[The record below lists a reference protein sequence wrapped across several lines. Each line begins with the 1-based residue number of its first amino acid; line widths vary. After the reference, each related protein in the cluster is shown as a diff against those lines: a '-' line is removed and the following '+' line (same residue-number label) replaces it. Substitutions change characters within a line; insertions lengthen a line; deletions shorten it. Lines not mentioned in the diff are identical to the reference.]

1 VVAAALERRVH
12 LLCGF
17 AACVLLFGFA
27 ASAARAQGEPE
38 PGARTTEDVPPAVER
53 LWKEYPLNPTPAG
66 VAGSSTVREGSLAP
80 PPVSAPAD
88 DGEGDFLTKPVT
100 LVFVGAAIGLLALIA
115 LSALSGA
122 PRPGRALLGSG
133 VLLSRSPSGGSRLA
147 VRRRRSPL
155 TPARPR
161 EDGGGK
167 TPRLPKSLR
176 ARSDP
181 MSKQPEQA
189 QPGPKSPDQHE
200 GVAHEPVDADYARVG
215 EKVTA
220 VLASAQEAAEQM
232 VASARAESER
242 IRSEAQEQAAL
253 TAAAAKSEVERLQ
266 RERETL
272 EVEAED
278 YRKESQA
285 AADGYAA
292 GSRAEAEAEAA
303 RRLADADERAQAVVA
318 EAEGRARS
326 AEQESVR
333 RQEARAAAA
342 KRYEDRLTSLLD
354 VFRGM
359 TTQLEELVRTDEE
372 ARQADGGGEESDPEA
387 TGGEGLEDALRPE
400 ARTEVRS
407 S

>member
-1 VVAAALERRVH
+1 LAAAAFEGRV

-27 ASAARAQGEPE
+27 ASAARAQSEPQ
-38 PGARTTEDVPPAVER
+38 PGRRTTEDVPPAVER

-66 VAGSSTVREGSLAP
+66 VAGSSTERESSIVP
-80 PPVSAPAD
+80 PPVSRPAGD
-88 DGEGDFLTKPVT
+88 DEGGFLTEPVT
-100 LVFVGAAIGLLALIA
+100 LVFVGAAIGLLALVA

-122 PRPGRALLGSG
+122 PRPGRALHGSG
-133 VLLSRSPSGGSRLA
+133 LHFSRSPSGGSRRA
-147 VRRRRSPL
+147 MRRRRAPL
-155 TPARPR
+155 APARPR

-167 TPRLPKSLR
+167 TPRLPQSLR
-176 ARSDP
+176 ARSEP

-189 QPGPKSPDQHE
+189 QPGQESPE
-200 GVAHEPVDADYARVG
+200 RREAVAHESADADYARVG

-242 IRSEAQEQAAL
+242 IRSEAQEHASV

-278 YRKESQA
+278 YRKESRA

-292 GSRAEAEAEAA
+292 GTRAEAEAEAA
-303 RRLADADERAQAVVA
+303 RRLADADERAQAIVA
-318 EAEGRARS
+318 EAEGRAR
-326 AEQESVR
+326 AVEQESAR
-333 RQEARAAAA
+333 RQEERAAAA
-342 KRYEDRLTSLLD
+342 QRYEDRLTNLLD

-359 TTQLEELVRTDEE
+359 TTQLEELVRTDQE
-372 ARQADGGGEESDPEA
+372 AADGDGEESDPEA
-387 TGGEGLEDALRPE
+387 SGEEGLEDALRPE

-407 S
+407 T